1 MRVVFRVD
9 ASLVIGSGHVIRCL
23 TFAKA
28 LRSVFPC
35 VDVTFIC
42 QSVAGNMNDYIRGQG
57 FDVIELCDIGANSSV
72 VNSSKLVEIT
82 KGIEVLSEQV
92 QLTQAKRCL
101 RLLED
106 GMVNLLIVDHYQLSA
121 PFSRAMRVRCQQVM
135 VIDDLANRQ
144 QDADI
149 LLDQNLLPHFQT
161 RYQDLVNTES
171 LLLLGPQYALL
182 RDEFYIAD
190 LHRENDD
197 NRQLS
202 ESMVSIPRIL
212 VFFGGSDTDNLT
224 RVALSGLRPF
234 FKQAT
239 ECRHSPLLVQESRG
253 LRDITV
259 DVVLG
264 TSNPWKES
272 LSIEFSD
279 YQQIN
284 WHVQCDY
291 MARLMSEAT
300 ISLGAGGSTHWE
312 RAIIGLPSIVVTV
325 ADNQIE
331 TTKYLSSLGACWWL
345 GHANSVCAN
354 DFTQAVSV
362 LLAKAE
368 LRQTLS
374 QNAQKLV
381 SMSDGVPRVLS
392 AVATKLGLGE
402 H

>member
-1 MRVVFRVD
+1 M
-9 ASLVIGSGHVIRCL
+9 
-23 TFAKA
+23 
-28 LRSVFPC
+28 
-35 VDVTFIC
+35 
-42 QSVAGNMNDYIRGQG
+42 
-57 FDVIELCDIGANSSV
+57 
-72 VNSSKLVEIT
+72 
-82 KGIEVLSEQV
+82 
-92 QLTQAKRCL
+92 
-101 RLLED
+101 
-106 GMVNLLIVDHYQLSA
+106 
-121 PFSRAMRVRCQQVM
+121 
-135 VIDDLANRQ
+135 ANRQ